1 MSKYQQAVIDYFTKK
16 PEASLG
22 EVARALGCS
31 ESTVNKFKPAELK
44 AKPLTE
50 EEMLEI
56 LARHEKLQGLLKKL
70 DLRQVKE
77 IRNANNYRLYP
88 LDWRSIEIYFENR
101 NEPIPAGIKS
111 AEEFE
116 SRFKE
121 LCDTLY
127 DWHLYE
133 PCPKCGK
140 GIRVPRWRAGTAQWT
155 PFCGCSEFPLC
166 DFSADREGKPIGA

>member
-1 MSKYQQAVIDYFTKK
+1 MSKYQQAIIDYFVEH
-16 PEASLG
+16 PRASLG

-31 ESTVNKFKPAELK
+31 KSTVNKFKPVEMK

-50 EEMLEI
+50 EELMERMIRWERAHKAL
-56 LARHEKLQGLLKKL
+56 EKLNWHQI
-70 DLRQVKE
+70 KE

-88 LDWRSIEIYFENR
+88 INWQQVEFYFEHY

-116 SRFKE
+116 SLLKDV
-121 LCDTLY
+121 CDALY

-166 DFSADREGKPIGA
+166 DFSVDREGKPIDA